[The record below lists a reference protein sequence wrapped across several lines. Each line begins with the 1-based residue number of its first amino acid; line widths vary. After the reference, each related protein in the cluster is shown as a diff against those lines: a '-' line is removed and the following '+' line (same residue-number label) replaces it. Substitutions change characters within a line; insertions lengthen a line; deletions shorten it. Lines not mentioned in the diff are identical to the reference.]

1 MLNDLRRYITDSV
14 KIDEYSVA
22 WYFKEF
28 MERCKDNELVNTL
41 MDNISENGYII
52 RDNEI
57 NPFEFLIADYHMTDV
72 FAIDNVIIKLI
83 LSCMTTQF
91 IISDYGQG
99 MLESFSDI
107 QKEEEGYRD
116 IPMKSYLQ
124 IIYKKTGMI

>member
-1 MLNDLRRYITDSV
+1 MLSDLRRYITDSV

-91 IISDYGQG
+91 MITGKAC
-99 MLESFSDI
+99 LNHFSDI